1 MNPNDPEKLE
11 AAIHRALR
19 SIPDRKAPSGLEG
32 RILLELNRRAALP
45 WWRKSFAHWP
55 TPVRVG
61 FFVGSA
67 VAAAVVVVAL
77 VQAGITSDTNHLA
90 ADFAAR
96 FAWVTM
102 AGELAASIGSKIVLV
117 LGAIPPLWLY
127 GAVGA
132 IALCYATLAA
142 LGAAA
147 YRALS
152 FSRPTP

>member
-1 MNPNDPEKLE
+1 MSPNDPEKLE
-11 AAIHRALR
+11 AAIHRTLR
-19 SIPDRKAPSGLEG
+19 SIPDRKAPAGLEG

-45 WWRKSFAHWP
+45 WWRKSFAYWP

-67 VAAAVVVVAL
+67 VAAAIVVVAV
-77 VQAGITSDTNHLA
+77 VQLGISTGAQQIASG
-90 ADFAAR
+90 FAER

-102 AGELAASIGSKIVLV
+102 ARELTASIGSKVVLV

-127 GAVGA
+127 GAIGA
-132 IALCYATLAA
+132 VALCYATLAA

-152 FSRPTP
+152 FVRPTP